1 MFSSQVWAKQRRSE
15 KNSSHVD
22 CNRLE
27 FHPSDLNPSVHL
39 PVCKSTAEISVPSFN
54 LTSRN
59 VDSGLNF
66 NPTEVS
72 SKPPA
77 SFAYMYKTQTYG

>member
-15 KNSSHVD
+15 KNSYHID

-27 FHPSDLNPSVHL
+27 FYPSALNSVHL
-39 PVCKSTAEISVPSFN
+39 SLCESTAEISVLSLN
-54 LTSRN
+54 ITSRN

-66 NPTEVS
+66 SPTEVS

-77 SFAYMYKTQTYG
+77 NFTYMYKTQTYG